1 MSASALIKFRLF
13 NHQQP
18 SSEYISAMSAVH
30 IAVFTPVLVHVTCII
45 KVHMALVLGGTS
57 LILSLLPKQS
67 LICPQV
73 HTYMEICMHIGQPN
87 RHVTKYN
94 IMSYVSYTIHFST
107 FVHSFHFVHAYI
119 YIAGSYYYFDHGW
132 AGRASQWTTL
142 KRLHIK

>member
-18 SSEYISAMSAVH
+18 SSDYISAMSAVH

-87 RHVTKYN
+87 RHVTN
-94 IMSYVSYTIHFST
+94 IILCHTCMYRIQYIFQHSSIRSISYMLTYILLEATIILT
-107 FVHSFHFVHAYI
+107 M
-119 YIAGSYYYFDHGW
+119 AGLG
-132 AGRASQWTTL
+132 GLLNGQP
-142 KRLHIK
+142 